1 MAYDENFIRTL
12 NAAEIAKLIEKND
25 KLYWKLGEPE
35 ISDEEYD
42 LLVRALFK
50 LDPEHPIL
58 SKVSA
63 PAVAA
68 SGKVRHKE
76 PMLSLDKAYSLEE
89 LITWGTKFARTPE
102 ERLLVQPKYDGI
114 SAIFAEGVLA
124 TRGDGSIGENISDK
138 ISLIEL
144 EAKNYIGPL
153 DRPARGEIVIRN
165 DDFKNIY
172 SKITKKDG
180 NHYKNPRNAVAGI
193 MGLKK
198 IDEMVQQGAKL
209 TLVDYDLVAYSS
221 TLANFEENWPKF
233 VENIENLPYPMDG
246 IVVKLADEAYATSLG
261 ATAHHPRGAI
271 AFKFS
276 GVRKEAK
283 LLDVEWSFGKNCL
296 TPVALLEPV
305 DIGGVS
311 IKRAS
316 LHNIQN
322 IIDRDIH
329 IGDLVIVERAGDVI
343 PHIVDA
349 KPGKERRSC
358 MITECPSCGATL
370 VRIGP
375 EISCANPHCPE
386 TLVRRLL
393 ASIRSIG
400 IDRLGEPN
408 VRRMMETLNVKT
420 LKDIFELSIND
431 ILKLEG
437 FKDKSAANLYN
448 EIQSA
453 RTVDDFQVVAAL
465 NIRGIGA
472 NVAKSI
478 LEHHSLNELK
488 TLSVEELSAIDGVG
502 PERAEALFRELRE
515 QSDFLDE
522 LLGVVKVNQTKGT
535 GASSAPT
542 VCFTGK
548 MPEKRSFYANL
559 AKTRGFEPSDSVSSS
574 LALLVANDPSA
585 GGGKL
590 AKAAKLD
597 VRIVALDD
605 WMNSA
610 EFASAT
616 AFAGTTPL
624 VESTTTEIERTSIV
638 PTQTPTRSNAQ
649 SSNDGEYL
657 EFEKASGVSE
667 PVTETPHTKEP
678 SLFDQPESLP
688 LQTDSP
694 EMEEP
699 FLPGF

>member
-1 MAYDENFIRTL
+1 MVYDEDSIRSL
-12 NAAEIAKLIEKND
+12 SAAELAARIENND
-25 KLYWKLGEPE
+25 KLYWELGEPQ

-42 LLVRALFK
+42 FLVRTLSK
-50 LDPEHPIL
+50 QDPNHPLL

-89 LITWGTKFARTPE
+89 LMAWSAKFARNPE
-102 ERLLVQPKYDGI
+102 EELLVQPKYDGI
-114 SAIFAEGVLA
+114 SAIFADGILA
-124 TRGDGSIGENISDK
+124 TRGDGDIGENISDK

-144 EAKNYIGPL
+144 EAKGYIGPL
-153 DRPARGEIVIRN
+153 DRSGRGEIVIRN

-172 SKITKKDG
+172 SKITRKDG

-209 TLVDYDLVAYSS
+209 TLVDYDLVVFTSKFAD
-221 TLANFEENWPKF
+221 FEENWPGF
-233 VENIENLPYPMDG
+233 VEKIESLPYPMDG
-246 IVVKLADEAYATSLG
+246 IVVKLADKAYATSLG
-261 ATAHHPRGAI
+261 VTAHHPRGSI

-276 GVRKEAK
+276 GVRKETK

-296 TPVALLEPV
+296 TPVASLEPV
-305 DIGGVS
+305 DIGGVT

-322 IIDRDIH
+322 IIDRDIQV
-329 IGDLVIVERAGDVI
+329 GDLVVVERAGDVI

-349 KPGKERRSC
+349 KPGEERLSC
-358 MITECPSCGATL
+358 IITECPSCGSSL
-370 VRIGP
+370 VRLGP
-375 EISCANPHCPE
+375 EISCENPKCPE

-408 VRRMMETLNVKT
+408 VRRMMETLGVET
-420 LKDIFELSIND
+420 LKDIFELSVAD

-437 FKDKSAANLYN
+437 FKDKSASNLHR

-478 LEHHSLNELK
+478 LEYH
-488 TLSVEELSAIDGVG
+488 TLEELRKISDEELAEIDGVG
-502 PERAEALFRELRE
+502 PERAEALYRELRG
-515 QSDFLDE
+515 QADFLDE
-522 LLGVVKVNQTKGT
+522 LLGVVEVAQTKGSEVT
-535 GASSAPT
+535 TAPT

-548 MPEKRSFYANL
+548 MAEKRSFYANL
-559 AKTRGFEPSDSVSSS
+559 AKERGFEPSDSVTSS
-574 LALLVANDPSA
+574 LSLLVANDPAA

-590 AKAAKLD
+590 AKAAKLG
-597 VRIVALDD
+597 VRIVALYD
-605 WMNSA
+605 WLNSA
-610 EFASAT
+610 EFAAASVVAT
-616 AFAGTTPL
+616 TIPEEAELCGESDLTL
-624 VESTTTEIERTSIV
+624 VESPS
-638 PTQTPTRSNAQ
+638 TPNPEVANAQ
-649 SSNDGEYL
+649 VKDEL
-657 EFEKASGVSE
+657 V
-667 PVTETPHTKEP
+667 
-678 SLFDQPESLP
+678 
-688 LQTDSP
+688 

>member
-1 MAYDENFIRTL
+1 MVYDEDSIRSL
-12 NAAEIAKLIEKND
+12 SAAELAALIEEND
-25 KLYWKLGEPE
+25 KLYWELGEPR

-42 LLVRALFK
+42 LLVRGLSK
-50 LDPEHPIL
+50 LAPDHPLL

-63 PAVAA
+63 PSVAA

-89 LITWGTKFARTPE
+89 LMTWGAKFARTPE
-102 ERLLVQPKYDGI
+102 EPLLVQPKYDGI
-114 SAIFAEGVLA
+114 SAIFADGVLA
-124 TRGDGSIGENISDK
+124 TRGDGEIGENISDK

-144 EAKNYIGPL
+144 EAKGYTGPL

-172 SKITKKDG
+172 SKITRKDG

-193 MGLKK
+193 MGLKD
-198 IDEMVQQGAKL
+198 IDEMVRQGAKL
-209 TLVDYDLVAYSS
+209 TLVDYDLVSFSS
-221 TLANFEENWPKF
+221 KFAEFEEKWPEF
-233 VENIENLPYPMDG
+233 VEKIENLPYPMDG

-261 ATAHHPRGAI
+261 STAHHPRGAI

-276 GVRKEAK
+276 GVRKETK

-296 TPVALLEPV
+296 TPVASLDPV
-305 DIGGVS
+305 DIGGVT

-322 IIDRDIH
+322 IIDRDIR
-329 IGDLVIVERAGDVI
+329 IGDEVVVERAGDVI
-343 PHIVDA
+343 PHIVDS
-349 KPGKERRSC
+349 KPGEERRSC
-358 MITECPSCGATL
+358 MITECPSCASPL
-370 VRIGP
+370 VRVGP
-375 EISCANPHCPE
+375 EISCENPKCPE

-408 VRRMMETLNVKT
+408 VRRMMETLNVET
-420 LKDIFELSIND
+420 LKDIFELSVDD

-437 FKDKSAANLYN
+437 FKDKSASNLYH

-453 RTVDDFQVVAAL
+453 RMVSDFQVVAAL
-465 NIRGIGA
+465 NIRGIGP

-478 LEHHSLNELK
+478 LEHHTLEELRN
-488 TLSVEELSAIDGVG
+488 LSIEELSAIDGVG
-502 PERAEALFRELRE
+502 PERAEALFSELRG

-522 LLGVVKVNQTKGT
+522 LLGVVEVTQTKGSGT
-535 GASSAPT
+535 SSAPT

-559 AKTRGFEPSDSVSSS
+559 AETRGFVPTDSVTSS
-574 LALLVANDPSA
+574 LSLLVANDPSA

-590 AKAAKLD
+590 AKAAKLG

-605 WMNSA
+605 WLNSA
-610 EFASAT
+610 EFASAHALAT
-616 AFAGTTPL
+616 TTPEE
-624 VESTTTEIERTSIV
+624 VESSGGTEQV
-638 PTQTPTRSNAQ
+638 
-649 SSNDGEYL
+649 SSASPLILNPEVADSH
-657 EFEKASGVSE
+657 EKDELV
-667 PVTETPHTKEP
+667 
-678 SLFDQPESLP
+678 
-688 LQTDSP
+688 